1 MPRTL
6 SLLFAFVLACSAAW
20 GAFTPDPRLANSPFP
35 VEISDV
41 KYDAGQNATLISG
54 RALNRSGVEQPDVG
68 LTLTFYRGNQPVA
81 TATTDLGHMLPEN
94 YAYFHILARGQ
105 NLTDATNFGA
115 NVTRGMPREVSV
127 TASHINEAYVPEA
140 AVDGISHFVQTVTP
154 VATPLVQ
161 RTEWHVQEPAVWEGH
176 TTYAAGTTFPVHSGD
191 TKFPIEQLQV
201 RSHRFHQGSEVTGLI
216 HNVTNENLSDIWF
229 KIIFFDQNG
238 SPLDTVRTHVNHIG
252 PGQTVAFTENSRRDD
267 LSNWASYV
275 MTLDSAYKAYLLTR
289 APAVPTTYASAV
301 VPQTV
306 VQPAPVVT
314 QVVEQPPVV
323 TQVVEQAPAVVTQ
336 YVEQPAQVQLVQQ
349 VPQVQTQYQVVE
361 QVPQVQVVA
370 QVPQV
375 QVQVPQVQYQAAQV
389 QYTVPQVQ
397 VNTGVYGASY
407 NAAMASMEGNVG
419 RLVTFANGRR
429 DFHFDK
435 LSLGHDHN
443 TGMVTKA
450 AALLKNTSG
459 QNLHG
464 VHSFT
469 AVFFDR
475 SHNKIGSMN
484 FHTADLT
491 NNDSVWV
498 NVDGL
503 QGNFRHTDRYELYIN
518 N

>member
-6 SLLFAFVLACSAAW
+6 SVLFAFVLACSAAW

-41 KYDAGQNATLISG
+41 KYDAAQNATLISG

-68 LTLTFYRGNQPVA
+68 LTLTFYRGNQPAA

-115 NVTRGMPREVSV
+115 NVTRGMPREISV
-127 TASHINEAYVPEA
+127 TDAHVNEAYVPET
-140 AVDGISHFVQTVTP
+140 AVDGIVHYVQNVAP
-154 VATPLVQ
+154 VAPPVAQ
-161 RTEWHVQEPAVWEGH
+161 RTEWHVQAPAVWEGH
-176 TTYAAGTTFPVHSGD
+176 TTYAPGTTFPVHSGD

-216 HNVTNENLSDIWF
+216 HNVTNEDLSDIWF
-229 KIIFFDQNG
+229 KILFYDQNG

-289 APAVPTTYASAV
+289 APAVPTTYATAIAPPV
-301 VPQTV
+301 VETQTV
-306 VQPAPVVT
+306 TQYVPEPSVVT
-314 QVVEQPPVV
+314 QVVEQPVRVV
-323 TQVVEQAPAVVTQ
+323 EQVVEQPVQVV
-336 YVEQPAQVQLVQQ
+336 AQ

-361 QVPQVQVVA
+361 QIPQVQLVA

-375 QVQVPQVQYQAAQV
+375 QYQVPQVQYQ
-389 QYTVPQVQ
+389 VPQVQ
-397 VNTGVYGASY
+397 VVNSGVYGASY
-407 NAAMASMEGNVG
+407 NAAMASMEPNVG

-435 LSLGHDHN
+435 LSLGHDHR
-443 TGMVTKA
+443 TGMVSKA
-450 AALLKNTSG
+450 AALLQNNSG
-459 QNLHG
+459 HNLNG

-469 AVFFDR
+469 AVFFDHN
-475 SHNKIGSMN
+475 HNKIGSMN

-498 NVDGL
+498 KVDGL